1 MVFLKFGI
9 SSPEKSSL
17 SSPNFEPKVRANP
30 MYNTI
35 WIKNL
40 KSPIPKMKRLKL
52 TKTKTN
58 PYDNDPDYEIYNVE
72 MIPLKKNSILTRSI
86 VDSILTPTHQDF
98 FHNLNSLF
106 YHFGLFKIKNR
117 NDQLHDE
124 SNQLTIQTLR

>member
-1 MVFLKFGI
+1 
-9 SSPEKSSL
+9 
-17 SSPNFEPKVRANP
+17 
-30 MYNTI
+30 
-35 WIKNL
+35 
-40 KSPIPKMKRLKL
+40 MKRLKL

-98 FHNLNSLF
+98 FHNLNFLF